1 MFLLLSSWQPI
12 IDFINEKYD
21 QYFRDESGLNRR
33 NIEDHRVHCC
43 LYFINPSGH
52 GYEQS
57 LCLSII
63 LSVSFLSLKPLDVQF
78 MKELHNLVNI
88 IPVIAKADTLTP
100 SEVKKL
106 KTKVS

>member
-1 MFLLLSSWQPI
+1 MTNILEMSPVWIVEISRIIEFIAVSILLTPVDMGTNSLFVCLSSYL
-12 IDFINEKYD
+12 FH
-21 QYFRDESGLNRR
+21 F
-33 NIEDHRVHCC
+33 
-43 LYFINPSGH
+43 F
-52 GYEQS
+52 
-57 LCLSII
+57 
-63 LSVSFLSLKPLDVQF
+63 SLKPLDVQF

>member
-1 MFLLLSSWQPI
+1 
-12 IDFINEKYD
+12 
-21 QYFRDESGLNRR
+21 
-33 NIEDHRVHCC
+33 
-43 LYFINPSGH
+43 
-52 GYEQS
+52 
-57 LCLSII
+57 
-63 LSVSFLSLKPLDVQF
+63 